1 MRGII
6 KLFCLVLVLSLSTF
20 AQEIGK
26 LAPQKGPEEFPPNA
40 WGVDLMF
47 GEGGFGI
54 GTFLRK
60 EFNVKLTGFVDI
72 SFSESKD
79 EREFQYIDYWG
90 NTYTVG
96 KKNRVFIVPLNFG
109 LQYRLFEDDI
119 TSTLRP
125 YLNIGV
131 GPTMVITTPYLS
143 DNGEQVE
150 FFSAF
155 GDAQV
160 KYAAGGYAGFG
171 ANFGSSKS
179 NLVGINLRY
188 YYIHLFDKGVEN
200 LIGRYRNN
208 LAHFYL
214 TINIGIMY

>member
-1 MRGII
+1 MNRFYTTAMIFAI
-6 KLFCLVLVLSLSTF
+6 LASTF
-20 AQEIGK
+20 YSQEIGK
-26 LAPQKGPEEFPPNA
+26 LAPDKPEDKFPPNS

-60 EFNVKLTGFVDI
+60 EFEPKLTGFVDI

-79 EREFQYIDYWG
+79 EREFQYVDFFG
-90 NTYTVG
+90 NTFTVG
-96 KKNRVFIVPLNFG
+96 KQNRVFIVPLNFG
-109 LQYRLFEDDI
+109 IQYRLFRDDL
-119 TSTLRP
+119 TSNLRP
-125 YLNIGV
+125 YFNIGV
-131 GPTMVITTPYLS
+131 GPTLVISTPY
-143 DNGEQVE
+143 DQE

-155 GDAQV
+155 GDAQA
-160 KYAAGGYAGFG
+160 KFAAGGYVGLG

-188 YYIHLFDKGVEN
+188 YYIHLFDDGVEN
-200 LIGRYRNN
+200 LENRFRQN

>member
-1 MRGII
+1 MRGFY
-6 KLFCLVLVLSLSTF
+6 KLIFCMFILGITSS

-26 LAPQKGPEEFPPNA
+26 LAPEQEAEQFPPNA

-47 GEGGFGI
+47 GEGGFGL
-54 GTFLRK
+54 GTFLRQ
-60 EFNVKLTGFVDI
+60 EFSIKLTGFVDL

-79 EREFQYIDYWG
+79 EREFQYVDYFG

-96 KKNRVFIVPLNFG
+96 KKNRVFILPLNFG

-125 YLNIGV
+125 YLNVGV
-131 GPTMVITTPYLS
+131 GPTLVITTPY
-143 DNGEQVE
+143 EQE
-150 FFSAF
+150 FFTSF
-155 GDAQV
+155 GEAQA
-160 KYAAGGYAGFG
+160 KYAAGGYVGFG

-179 NLVGINLRY
+179 NLVGINMRY
-188 YYIHLFDKGVEN
+188 YYIHLFDDGVEN
-200 LIGRYRNN
+200 LYGRFRKD

>member
-1 MRGII
+1 MRGFYKLIFCII
-6 KLFCLVLVLSLSTF
+6 FLGITVS
-20 AQEIGK
+20 AQKIGK
-26 LAPQKGPEEFPPNA
+26 LAPEQEPEQFPPNA

-47 GEGGFGI
+47 GDGGFGL
-54 GTFLRK
+54 GTFLRQ
-60 EFNVKLTGFVDI
+60 EFSIKLTGFVDV

-79 EREFQYIDYWG
+79 EREFQYIDYFG

-125 YLNIGV
+125 YLNVGV
-131 GPTMVITTPYLS
+131 GPTLVITTPY
-143 DNGEQVE
+143 EQE
-150 FFSAF
+150 FFSSF
-155 GDAQV
+155 GDAQT
-160 KYAAGGYAGFG
+160 KFAAGGYVGFG

-179 NLVGINLRY
+179 NLVGINMRY
-188 YYIHLFDKGVEN
+188 YYIHLFDEGVEN
-200 LIGRYRNN
+200 LYDKFRKD

>member
-1 MRGII
+1 MPTMHITQKI
-6 KLFCLVLVLSLSTF
+6 TITLLLLFAALSLN
-20 AQEIGK
+20 AQDIGK
-26 LAPQKGPEEFPPNA
+26 LAAERPEDQFPSNS

-60 EFNVKLTGFVDI
+60 DFASDLTGFIDV

-79 EREFQYIDYWG
+79 EREFQYVDFFG
-90 NTYTVG
+90 NTFTVG
-96 KKNRVFIVPLNFG
+96 KVNRVFILPMNVG
-109 LQYRLFEDDI
+109 LQYRLFRENL

-125 YLNIGV
+125 YVNFGV
-131 GPTMVITTPYLS
+131 GPTLVITTPY
-143 DNGEQVE
+143 EKE

-155 GDAQV
+155 GDAQSRI
-160 KYAAGGYAGFG
+160 AAGGYVGLG

-179 NLVGINLRY
+179 NLVGINFRY
-188 YYIHLFDKGVEN
+188 YYIHLFGDGVEN
-200 LIGRYRNN
+200 LEEKFRQN

>member
-1 MRGII
+1 MLIFI
-6 KLFCLVLVLSLSTF
+6 ALSVN

-26 LAPQKGPEEFPPNA
+26 LAPERPEDQFPSNS

-54 GTFLRK
+54 GTFFRK
-60 EFNVKLTGFVDI
+60 DFAGDLTGFIDI

-79 EREFQYIDYWG
+79 EREFQYVDFFG
-90 NTYTVG
+90 NTFTIG
-96 KKNRVFIVPLNFG
+96 KVNRVFILPMNVG
-109 LQYRLFEDDI
+109 LQYRLFQESL

-125 YLNIGV
+125 YVNFGL
-131 GPTMVITTPYLS
+131 GPTLVITTPY
-143 DNGEQVE
+143 EKE

-155 GDAQV
+155 GEADS
-160 KYAAGGYAGFG
+160 KIAAGAYVGLG

-179 NLVGINLRY
+179 NLVGVNFRY
-188 YYIHLFDKGVEN
+188 YYIHLFGDGVEN
-200 LIGRYRNN
+200 LEDKFRNN

>member
-1 MRGII
+1 MFNTLKISFMLI
-6 KLFCLVLVLSLSTF
+6 FIALSVN

-26 LAPQKGPEEFPPNA
+26 LAPERQEDQFPSNS

-54 GTFLRK
+54 GTFFRK
-60 EFNVKLTGFVDI
+60 DFAGDLTGFIDI

-79 EREFQYIDYWG
+79 EREFQYVDFFG
-90 NTYTVG
+90 NTFTIG
-96 KKNRVFIVPLNFG
+96 KVNRVFIIPMNVG
-109 LQYRLFEDDI
+109 LQYRLFQESL

-125 YLNIGV
+125 YVNFGL
-131 GPTMVITTPYLS
+131 GPTLVITTPY
-143 DNGEQVE
+143 EKE

-155 GDAQV
+155 GEAESRI
-160 KYAAGGYAGFG
+160 AAGAYVGLG

-179 NLVGINLRY
+179 NLVGVNFRY
-188 YYIHLFDKGVEN
+188 YYIHLFGDGVEN
-200 LIGRYRNN
+200 LEDKFRNN

>member
-1 MRGII
+1 MFNTLKISFMLI
-6 KLFCLVLVLSLSTF
+6 FIALSVN

-26 LAPQKGPEEFPPNA
+26 LAPERPEDQFPSNS

-54 GTFLRK
+54 GTFFRK
-60 EFNVKLTGFVDI
+60 DFAGDLTGFIDI

-79 EREFQYIDYWG
+79 EREFQYVDFFG
-90 NTYTVG
+90 NTFTIG
-96 KKNRVFIVPLNFG
+96 KVNRVFILPMNVG
-109 LQYRLFEDDI
+109 LQYRLFQESL

-125 YLNIGV
+125 YVNFGL
-131 GPTMVITTPYLS
+131 GPTLVITTPY
-143 DNGEQVE
+143 EKE

-155 GDAQV
+155 GEADS
-160 KYAAGGYAGFG
+160 KIAAGAYVGLG

-179 NLVGINLRY
+179 NLVGVNFRY
-188 YYIHLFDKGVEN
+188 YYIHLFGDGVEN
-200 LIGRYRNN
+200 LEDKFRNN

>member
-1 MRGII
+1 MHITQKI
-6 KLFCLVLVLSLSTF
+6 TITLLLLFAALSLN
-20 AQEIGK
+20 AQDIGK
-26 LAPQKGPEEFPPNA
+26 LAAERPEDKFPSNS

-60 EFNVKLTGFVDI
+60 DFASDLAGFIDV

-79 EREFQYIDYWG
+79 EREFQYVDFFG
-90 NTYTVG
+90 NTFTVG
-96 KKNRVFIVPLNFG
+96 KVNRVFILPLNVG
-109 LQYRLFEDDI
+109 LQYRLFRENL

-125 YLNIGV
+125 YVNFGV
-131 GPTMVITTPYLS
+131 GPTLVITTPY
-143 DNGEQVE
+143 EKE

-155 GDAQV
+155 GDAQS
-160 KYAAGGYAGFG
+160 KIAAGGYVGLG

-179 NLVGINLRY
+179 NLVGINFRY
-188 YYIHLFDKGVEN
+188 YYIHLFGDGVEN
-200 LIGRYRNN
+200 LEEKFRQN